1 MSKIGIFMADGCEEI
16 EGLTVVDIVR
26 RAKMDITMISVNGK
40 REVTSSHGV
49 TFLTDAVAEEVDYD
63 ALDGIVLPGGM
74 PGTLHLLDHA
84 TVNEV
89 IKKFAGEG
97 KLVAAICAAPSVLG
111 AAGILEGR
119 RATCHP
125 GFEEKLT
132 GAATS
137 EDAVVVDGNII
148 TSRGMGTAIPFAL
161 EIVRY
166 LRMMRQWST
175 SRTDWYITWCSNKC
189 LPESSMRRVLWA
201 AAFRVL
207 LLLAISNI

>member
-1 MSKIGIFMADGCEEI
+1 MADGCEEI

-40 REVTSSHGV
+40 REVTSSHDV
-49 TFLTDAVAEEVDYD
+49 TFLADAVAEEVDYD

-166 LRMMRQWST
+166 FA
-175 SRTDWYITWCSNKC
+175 DD
-189 LPESSMRRVLWA
+189 A
-201 AAFRVL
+201 AVEHIKDGL
-207 LLLAISNI
+207 VYHVVQ